1 MLYTD
6 GAGGRTDAVVVH
18 HVRFALI
25 TFPDFRS
32 VKANSYSSFSMSIF
46 FHIPVQWYIL
56 FIWLLAFIVKV
67 NWSSVYSFHLSCTQA
82 ASVSYLPSLLH
93 LVWVFCFW
101 FFLFVL
107 VSCDALLYRRSFF
120 LLLLVCSVSDRPYT
134 DVADFKLTVNAALT
148 EMSFTAAWP
157 NFKTLGSWPWP
168 S

>member
-56 FIWLLAFIVKV
+56 FIWLLVFIVKV

-82 ASVSYLPSLLH
+82 ASVSNLPSLH
-93 LVWVFCFW
+93 FI
-101 FFLFVL
+101 
-107 VSCDALLYRRSFF
+107 
-120 LLLLVCSVSDRPYT
+120 
-134 DVADFKLTVNAALT
+134 
-148 EMSFTAAWP
+148 
-157 NFKTLGSWPWP
+157 
-168 S
+168 